1 MNILKTFR
9 KPYFAMFLSS
19 LMLFI
24 SCEQY
29 NTELNDVKQSFDY
42 ETFNTYKSSN
52 HLGNIINKMNSSSKK
67 NSKVYYQ
74 R

>member
-1 MNILKTFR
+1 MNIFKILR

-42 ETFNTYKSSN
+42 ETFNT
-52 HLGNIINKMNSSSKK
+52 
-67 NSKVYYQ
+67 
-74 R
+74 